1 VAAALTVVGA
11 GIAVAGGTPA
21 QAAVIN
27 NANPV
32 PAGTTSAAA
41 VATCPAG
48 QILTG
53 SGGSVTGGGGDVTL
67 TDVIPDIAA
76 GTVTAWGHV
85 NAGGVSPAFTVT
97 AQAIC
102 APIAAP
108 AGYTIVVRPGP
119 INATPIKTQP
129 AACPNGLRLLGTGA
143 ELVGGNGEVYYQSI
157 APDPA
162 LTSSVVTAGAA
173 GGYAGTWGIVA
184 YAICGL
190 PPAGV
195 VPQLY
200 DLTGPVNSVSPKAQA
215 SPVCP
220 AGMFTTGVGGTLS
233 PSTTGSVLLA
243 ALGADLA
250 QDMATAGGVE
260 DGVYLPSWAVQASN
274 ICW

>member
-1 VAAALTVVGA
+1 VGT
-11 GIAVAGGTPA
+11 GIAVASAAPA
-21 QAAVIN
+21 HAAVVN
-27 NANPV
+27 NPNSV
-32 PAGTTSAAA
+32 PAGTTSARA
-41 VATCPAG
+41 VAACPAG

-53 SGGSVTGGGGDVTL
+53 SGGSVTGGGDVTL

-102 APIAAP
+102 APIAPP
-108 AGYTIVVRPGP
+108 AGYTVVAAPGP
-119 INATPIKTQP
+119 VDATPVKTWP
-129 AACPNGLRLLGTGA
+129 ASCPAGLRLMGTGA
-143 ELVGGNGEVYYQSI
+143 RLVGGDGQVYYQQI

-162 LTSSVVTAGAA
+162 LTTTIVTAGAS
-173 GGYAGTWGIVA
+173 GGYLGPWGIVA

-200 DLTGPVNSVSPKAQA
+200 DLTGPNNSASPKAQP

-220 AGMFTTGVGGTLS
+220 AGTFTFGVGAALS
-233 PSTTGSVLLA
+233 PSATGSVLLA
-243 ALGADLA
+243 ALGANAA
-250 QDMATAGGVE
+250 QDMATAGAVE
-260 DGVYLPSWAVQASN
+260 DGVYLPTWLLRAYN